1 MLCTDYIQLPVPMNK
16 SPNFSLLQVVKKT
29 RAPIHVRQS
38 DVGSWYLYKHG
49 HSETGVRVWSEI
61 GYLTCLRHLFRS
73 RVATIKIEFFSLKK
87 RYFFLHTCAS
97 CSKLPSNIST
107 MPNIIPH
114 YKDHAKYMVF

>member
-1 MLCTDYIQLPVPMNK
+1 MNK

-73 RVATIKIEFFSLKK
+73 TAIVNLNHFQKKKPAILYVTCGTNSEILSTTSSL
-87 RYFFLHTCAS
+87 RIGCT
-97 CSKLPSNIST
+97 
-107 MPNIIPH
+107 
-114 YKDHAKYMVF
+114 